1 MSLQLTLPAFCFLG
15 ETALFINTETNMSF
29 NPAGFG
35 GYLLFMTHQS
45 TAAVAHCFMMHLMKS
60 IHHIHAKAGVGY
72 MFWGLVIWTKSGE
85 HYKTVKRK

>member
-1 MSLQLTLPAFCFLG
+1 
-15 ETALFINTETNMSF
+15 MSF

-85 HYKTVKRK
+85 HFPQHFFHAVVDNPPFLSFSPAEF